1 MGKYSPNT
9 SCKKV
14 PREICGEGTVA
25 VHKEKN
31 ALIDRKLLSKRSQLK
46 PVTWNHKENAN
57 MLQNWFLFSNHQKNV
72 SISQLKLVPDPEP
85 TQERYKNQSSRNGV
99 TYQLLNL
106 VLPKIFN
113 ANSILF
119 ESKIIDALAL
129 TFSVNLKYHSY
140 TAKN

>member
-1 MGKYSPNT
+1 
-9 SCKKV
+9 
-14 PREICGEGTVA
+14 
-25 VHKEKN
+25 
-31 ALIDRKLLSKRSQLK
+31 
-46 PVTWNHKENAN
+46 
-57 MLQNWFLFSNHQKNV
+57 ML
-72 SISQLKLVPDPEP
+72 ISQLKLVLDPEP

-113 ANSILF
+113 ANSKLF
-119 ESKIIDALAL
+119 ESKIIDALAF